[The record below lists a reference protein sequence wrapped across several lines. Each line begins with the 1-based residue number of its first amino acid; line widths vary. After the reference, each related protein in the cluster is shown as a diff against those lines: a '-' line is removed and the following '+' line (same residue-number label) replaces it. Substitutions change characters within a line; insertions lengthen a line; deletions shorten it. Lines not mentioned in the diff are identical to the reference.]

1 MRFDE
6 NDRGKSLLLLCSI
19 LLRLPKRISF
29 LEGRI
34 DLFARNLDCERLFR
48 FSASQIISLADLLEL
63 PRVIT
68 TRSRLTAMGWEGLA
82 IFLNRWSSP
91 CRYVDIQ
98 ERFRRSEKELSEI
111 GLYVLKFLYLRFG
124 KHLQKPCFEIL
135 RNRASEY
142 AEGVIRKG
150 SPLRNC
156 IGFIDGTLRTLR
168 SICRPM
174 LFWSKV
180 KFFL

>member
-1 MRFDE
+1 
-6 NDRGKSLLLLCSI
+6 
-19 LLRLPKRISF
+19 
-29 LEGRI
+29 
-34 DLFARNLDCERLFR
+34 
-48 FSASQIISLADLLEL
+48 
-63 PRVIT
+63 
-68 TRSRLTAMGWEGLA
+68 MGWEGLA

-91 CRYVDIQ
+91 CRDVDIQ

-156 IGFIDGTLRTLR
+156 IGFIDGTLR

-174 LFWSKV
+174 LCQELCYNGHKRKHCV
-180 KFFL
+180 KFQSLITPDGLFAQLYGPIEGRRHDLFLLHSSNLIDDMNREIPDSPHGIFLVQSKIFPLIKTFFC